1 MKCIAAIAAVVFFV
15 VIGIPAIIVNT
26 FGMKNVPSEPIE
38 EQHDNLTLFEVSAQ
52 PMRTQLLMYDH
63 VSENLIEIDIE
74 EYVIGVVAAEM
85 PASFHFEA
93 LKAQAVAARTFAV
106 YNMRSL
112 GGDGCGNSPK
122 ADVCSLFAHCQ
133 AWIDVARMKQKW
145 GNDFDMYFEKVS
157 DAVNATE
164 GQIMIYR
171 DQPIEVLF
179 HSTSNGF
186 TEDAGEVFLRSL
198 PYYQVVESRGEENS
212 PRFRDTVI
220 VDFEEFIRVFNRSYP
235 RSGLNQR
242 NVASSIRI
250 LGHTRGGRVDRLR
263 VGRIELDGVDFRRLF
278 GLNSADFSFRFEN
291 GNVLIDTVGFGHGVG
306 MSQVGANYM
315 ALNGYDHIE
324 ILKHYYV
331 GVEIEENWRFE

>member
-1 MKCIAAIAAVVFFV
+1 MAIAVVVIFI
-15 VIGIPAIIVNT
+15 VIGIPAIFVSF
-26 FGMKNVPSEPIE
+26 FGEANKSSEPINDR
-38 EQHDNLTLFEVSAQ
+38 QNSSVWLEVSARAQ
-52 PMRTQLLMYDH
+52 PVKTQLFMYDH
-63 VSENLIEIDIE
+63 NSNNLIEIDIE
-74 EYVIGVVAAEM
+74 DYVIGVVAAEM
-85 PASFHFEA
+85 PASFHIEA

-112 GGDGCGNSPK
+112 AGDGCENYPE

-133 AWIDVARMKQKW
+133 AWIDTARMKEKW
-145 GNDFDMYFEKVS
+145 GNDFEMYFEKVS
-157 DAVNATE
+157 DAVESTR
-164 GQIMIYR
+164 GQIMVYR

-212 PRFRDTVI
+212 SRFRDTV
-220 VDFEEFIRVFNRSYP
+220 VVGFEEFIEIFNRSYP
-235 RSGLNQR
+235 RSGLTAKNI
-242 NVASSIRI
+242 ASSLRI
-250 LGHTRGGRVDRLR
+250 LSRTGGGRVDRLR
-263 VGRIELDGVDFRRLF
+263 VARIELDGTDFRRLF
-278 GLNSADFSFRFEN
+278 GLDSADFNFRFED
-291 GNVLIDTVGFGHGVG
+291 GNVLINTVGFGHGVG

-331 GVEIEENWRFE
+331 GVEIEKNRSE